1 MGFRAKVWSA
11 NLPAMSAKEIRQGKA
26 AQALWF
32 LDPGHTIHTAGFD
45 RGEAFMVADGTLE
58 LRDGDDVVRLVRG
71 EVAFRA
77 CSDGDETRIVPL
89 VPLGE

>member
-1 MGFRAKVWSA
+1 
-11 NLPAMSAKEIRQGKA
+11 MSAKEIRQGRA
-26 AQALWF
+26 AQSLWF

-77 CSDGDETRIVPL
+77 CSDGDEARIVPL
-89 VPLGE
+89 APLGE